1 MTLELTQDQTG
12 PELRSQGSDG
22 SSKNTEPLTTHS
34 NDDRTPDV
42 GSDFSNE
49 EEDQVHVREIN
60 EKSTP
65 SGRIY
70 EEIAEKSVGEK
81 ENVVTFSRADAGQN
95 GDPANSNTSTDAD
108 SGREGDAKPCD
119 KDGYRSSCF
128 ADPKNLPLI
137 AVRDIAIERL
147 DAYGNLI
154 VQIFNKRPCYAI
166 YVGRDKNNKES
177 VHVHLSDNQDRADE
191 QIDRLIELN
200 CLRAKLEY
208 LTAGLK
214 ARNYYNKQTAV
225 ALQAALERESCDQA
239 KTHLQLLV
247 KNATE
252 ERACLGRQFYM
263 ISAGV
268 VAAVLASILMGI
280 GGNLTGGATQTGMLL
295 LSSGAGALGA
305 VLSIFI
311 ALRNRT
317 VAPDQDW
324 KTNIIDG
331 AARIGIGVIS
341 AFALHLLLTSD
352 FLSNSIASG
361 LSLPGKGA
369 GEAVSGIA
377 WKSALLIGFAG
388 GFLERLVPDL
398 LEKSHPPAT
407 PSEKAKTTDPL

>member
-1 MTLELTQDQTG
+1 LTPHPNDDQT
-12 PELRSQGSDG
+12 LV
-22 SSKNTEPLTTHS
+22 
-34 NDDRTPDV
+34 V
-42 GSDFSNE
+42 GSELSNE
-49 EEDQVHVREIN
+49 VEDQVHVKELN
-60 EKSTP
+60 DKSTP
-65 SGRIY
+65 SWRTSEAKADPIT
-70 EEIAEKSVGEK
+70 EEK
-81 ENVVTFSRADAGQN
+81 ENVINFSRADAGQSD
-95 GDPANSNTSTDAD
+95 DPANSDAGTGAD
-108 SGREGDAKPCD
+108 FGREGDAKPCD
-119 KDGYRSSCF
+119 KDGYRSSCLV
-128 ADPKNLPLI
+128 DPKNPPLI
-137 AVRDIAIERL
+137 AVKDIAIEKP
-147 DAYGNLI
+147 DVYGNLI
-154 VQIFNKRPCYAI
+154 VQMFNKRPCYAI
-166 YVGRDKNNKES
+166 YVGRDKNKKES

-225 ALQAALERESCDQA
+225 ALQAALERDSCDQA
-239 KTHLQLLV
+239 KAHLQLLV

-252 ERACLGRQFYM
+252 ERACLGRQIYM
-263 ISAGV
+263 ISAGA
-268 VAAVLASILMGI
+268 VAAVLALILMGI

-324 KTNIIDG
+324 QTNIIDG

-352 FLSNSIASG
+352 FLSNSIANG
-361 LSLPGKGA
+361 LSLSGKGA

-398 LEKSHPPAT
+398 LEKSHPPTA

>member
-1 MTLELTQDQTG
+1 MTLDLIQRNTG
-12 PELRSQGSDG
+12 SGKISEDVGGDSASHESPASHSDDDENSETASEIPNKGSPIVQIAKADENLPADG
-22 SSKNTEPLTTHS
+22 K
-34 NDDRTPDV
+34 TPDV
-42 GSDFSNE
+42 DTTTGLKSENKGDNVTLLDAVKS
-49 EEDQVHVREIN
+49 ED
-60 EKSTP
+60 
-65 SGRIY
+65 
-70 EEIAEKSVGEK
+70 
-81 ENVVTFSRADAGQN
+81 RARMDAATG
-95 GDPANSNTSTDAD
+95 AD
-108 SGREGDAKPCD
+108 LHHDGDAKPCD
-119 KDGYRSSCF
+119 KDGYRNPCL
-128 ADPKNLPLI
+128 ADPKNPPLLPVKEI
-137 AVRDIAIERL
+137 VVEKPDV
-147 DAYGNLI
+147 YGNTI
-154 VQIFNKRPCYAI
+154 IQIFNKRPCYAI
-166 YVGRDKNNKES
+166 YVARDKKSKES

-225 ALQAALERESCDQA
+225 ALQAALERDSCDQA
-239 KTHLQLLV
+239 KEHLQLLV

-263 ISAGV
+263 ISAGA
-268 VAAVLASILMGI
+268 VAAVLALILMGI

-324 KTNIIDG
+324 QTNIIDG

-361 LSLPGKGA
+361 LSLTGNGA
-369 GEAVSGIA
+369 VGTVSAIA

-398 LEKSHPPAT
+398 LEKSHPPTA